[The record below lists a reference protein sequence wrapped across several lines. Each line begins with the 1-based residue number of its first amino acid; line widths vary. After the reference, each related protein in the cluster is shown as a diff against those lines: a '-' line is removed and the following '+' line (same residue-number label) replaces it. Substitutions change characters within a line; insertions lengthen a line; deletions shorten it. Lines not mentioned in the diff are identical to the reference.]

1 MRSITVR
8 SSPVFA
14 SALVGLCTVLAGA
27 PASLR
32 AQNAG
37 APAASEQ
44 QRQADEAV
52 HSPSGK
58 AGTHEPSANVPTHDQ
73 PVLSNGALNVP
84 GAPSDSQTIPA
95 KFSERN
101 AALDKLPTLAFQVR

>member
-1 MRSITVR
+1 MRSIALR
-8 SSPVFA
+8 PSFA
-14 SALVGLCTVLAGA
+14 FAIALGLCTMLAGA
-27 PASLR
+27 PSSLR

-37 APAASEQ
+37 GPAASQQ

-52 HSPSGK
+52 QSPSGK
-58 AGTHEPSANVPTHDQ
+58 AGTHEPSANAPTHDQ

-84 GAPSDSQTIPA
+84 GAPSDSHTVPA

-101 AALDKLPTLAFQVR
+101 AALDKLPILALRSP

>member
-1 MRSITVR
+1 MRSI
-8 SSPVFA
+8 
-14 SALVGLCTVLAGA
+14 ALRPSLACAIALGTMLAGT

-37 APAASEQ
+37 PPAASEQ

-52 HSPSGK
+52 QSPSGK
-58 AGTHEPSANVPTHDQ
+58 AGKHEPSANAPTHDQ

-84 GAPSDSQTIPA
+84 GAPSDSHTVPA

-101 AALDKLPTLAFQVR
+101 AALDKLPILAFRAR